1 MKKNI
6 RQGAYLSALSLFFV
20 VLITGCR
27 DDPERTETAI
37 KTDPQVFRGKIEKSI
52 RDSDPEFMVPVKAKE
67 GSPNVVIVLADDLGY
82 SDVGCYG
89 SEINTPNIDRLAE
102 TGIRYRHFTV
112 TAICSPTRAALL
124 TGLNHHSAGTG
135 WLAEW
140 DFGYPS
146 YRGEIS
152 ENVVTLPE
160 VLKENGYQTLM
171 VGKWH
176 LTNHDNRSLIGP
188 FDSWPTQRGF
198 DRYWGFLDGEASQWF
213 PHALVSGNEI
223 IEPPKDGSFYF
234 PDAMTDKAIE
244 MVRDLRAHDSEMPFF
259 LYYATGATHAP
270 HHTKAVDREKYKG
283 TYKKGWDK
291 VREQRLAKQKKMGLV
306 PEATKLSGYN
316 PGVKSWAELSPDQQR
331 MYARFQENYSAFVD
345 NLDQNVGRLI
355 AYLEGIGELDNT
367 LFIFTS
373 DNGASREV
381 GIEGSSNVLK
391 FYHRRPATT
400 AENLKDYDQI
410 GEPGTHPHYPHG
422 WMQASNTPFI
432 HAKRTTHSGGVCVP
446 LVVSWPGG
454 IKDRNETRPQFHHVN
469 DIMPTILDV
478 IGVEPPTQ
486 YKGRP
491 IKPMEGVSM
500 LYSFNDGDAD
510 PRKKEQYYEMEG
522 HRAYYSEGWKIVSHR
537 ERNQPFN
544 EAPWRLFNLK
554 EDFSETRDLAGG
566 YPDKVKALEAKW
578 WESAKRYN
586 VLPIIDVALLD
597 RTRYSRRWKE
607 PGRSHFE
614 FRPGARTI
622 LRFKGPMLPNRSYTI
637 SADLVRRSKAE
648 EGVIV
653 ALGDLYSGY
662 TLFIK
667 DNFLHYELNVAHTVT
682 RLTSMKEVPTG
693 PVNIQYKFE
702 KVSLALSVAKGLLT
716 EGADFDRLAV
726 LKGTGSLHIN
736 GIKVAETQI
745 DQPLFAVWEGL
756 DIGMDRLSPVSPAYQ
771 APFAFSGTLEKV
783 VYDLR

>member
-1 MKKNI
+1 MRKSIKQSI
-6 RQGAYLSALSLFFV
+6 CLIALSLFIT
-20 VLITGCR
+20 VLTSGCR
-27 DDPERTETAI
+27 DVPERTETVTKKESQAF
-37 KTDPQVFRGKIEKSI
+37 QGKIKKSI
-52 RDSDPEFMVPVKAKE
+52 RDSDPKYLAEKKAKK

-82 SDVGCYG
+82 ADLGCYG
-89 SEINTPNIDRLAE
+89 SEIHTPNIDRLAE
-102 TGIRYRHFTV
+102 NGIRYRHFTV

-146 YRGEIS
+146 YRGEIL
-152 ENVVTLPE
+152 ENVVMLPE

-176 LTNHDNRSLIGP
+176 LTNHDHRSLIGP
-188 FDSWPTQRGF
+188 FESWPTQRGF
-198 DRYWGFLDGEASQWF
+198 DRYWGFLDGEASQWL

-223 IEPPKDGSFYF
+223 IQPPQDGSFYF
-234 PDAMTDKAIE
+234 PDAMSDNAIE
-244 MVRDLRAHDSEMPFF
+244 MIRDLRAHDAEQPFF
-259 LYYATGATHAP
+259 MYYATGATHAP

-283 TYKKGWDK
+283 AYEKGWDK
-291 VREQRLAKQKKMGLV
+291 VREQRLAKQKDMGLV
-306 PEATKLSGYN
+306 PASTRLSGYN
-316 PGVKSWAELSPDQQR
+316 PGVKPWVELSPDQQR
-331 MYARFQENYSAFVD
+331 MYARFQENYAAFVD

-355 AYLEGIGELDNT
+355 DYLDEIDELDNT
-367 LFIFTS
+367 LFIFMS

-381 GIEGSSNVLK
+381 GVEGSSNVLK
-391 FYHRRPATT
+391 FYHRRPATN

-432 HAKRTTHSGGVCVP
+432 HAKRTTYGGGVRVP
-446 LVVSWPGG
+446 LIVSWPEG
-454 IKDRNETRPQFHHVN
+454 IKAKNEIRTQFHHVN
-469 DIMPTILDV
+469 DIMPTILEA

-491 IKPMEGVSM
+491 IKPIEGISM
-500 LYSFNDGDAD
+500 QYSFKDGDAEAK
-510 PRKKEQYYEMEG
+510 KKEQYYEMEG
-522 HRAYYSEGWKIVSHR
+522 HRAYYSEDWKLVSHR
-537 ERNQPFN
+537 EGNQPFD
-544 EAPWRLFNLK
+544 EAPWRLFNLE
-554 EDFSETRDLAGG
+554 EDFSETRDLAGSH
-566 YPDKVKALEAKW
+566 PDKVKALETKW
-578 WESAKRYN
+578 WEAADRYG

-597 RTRYSRRWKE
+597 RPRFSRRWEE
-607 PGRSHFE
+607 PGRSHFVY
-614 FRPGARTI
+614 RPGARTI
-622 LRFKGPMLPNRSYTI
+622 LRFRGPVLPNRSYTI
-637 SADLVRRSKAE
+637 SADLVRRSKAD

-667 DNFLHYELNVAHTVT
+667 DNLLHYELNVGHTVT
-682 RLTSMKEVPTG
+682 RLTSTEEVPTG
-693 PVNIQYKFE
+693 PVNIQYRFK
-702 KVSLALSVAKGLLT
+702 KVSLALSVAKGFLS

-726 LKGTGSLHIN
+726 LKGTGSLYIN
-736 GIKVAETQI
+736 GEKAGETQI

-771 APFAFSGTLEKV
+771 TPFAFTGTLEKV